1 MKKLIQRSV
10 AALLVLICISG
21 CGSST
26 IKVNTDNTEQLNSNS
41 LGEMQE
47 IGGNLHYDL
56 ATRVVYRAN
65 YTYMGNHVFIPYIAP
80 NGLPYRY
87 DVENN
92 KLVEIEK
99 GNE

>member
-1 MKKLIQRSV
+1 MKKFIQRSV
-10 AALLVLICISG
+10 VVLLVLICISG

-26 IKVNTDNTEQLNSNS
+26 IKVNTDNTEQLNSDS

-47 IGGNLHYDL
+47 IGGKLYYDL
-56 ATRVVYRAN
+56 ATRIVYRTN
-65 YTYMGNHVFIPYIAP
+65 YTRMGYYVHIPYIAP

-92 KLVEIEK
+92 KLVEIE
-99 GNE
+99 N